1 MSVRYVYR
9 CGCGAR
15 GTVQRED
22 DSHDGAVSAC
32 TTCGAEVVL
41 EWDGGAIVLED
52 GRVKAS
58 KDDKASAA

>member
-1 MSVRYVYR
+1 MVRYVYR

-41 EWDGGAIVLED
+41 EWDGGVTFEFANATERGL
-52 GRVKAS
+52 S
-58 KDDKASAA
+58 